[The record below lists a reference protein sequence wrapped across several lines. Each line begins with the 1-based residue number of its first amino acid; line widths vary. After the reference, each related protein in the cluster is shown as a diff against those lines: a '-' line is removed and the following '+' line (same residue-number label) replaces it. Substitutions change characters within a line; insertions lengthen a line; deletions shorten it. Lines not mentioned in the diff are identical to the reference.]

1 MSTDILAETT
11 HGPTT
16 KSTTTTNVSSST
28 RKTTLPTTK
37 PTTSTVVRTGT
48 TLTTTGKTNTSAINK
63 EELANELL
71 KQTQDV
77 SKLNSSQM
85 SNMVRNMEKLL
96 EEPSVSQ
103 SVGQNV
109 INIISNLMNA
119 DPEVLSGSSNRL
131 IQMVDNLGLKL
142 EVTGDSGIL
151 SSMSLVLAVRM
162 VNGTNFPE
170 TSVEI
175 FNTDNIQL
183 RGVNR
188 SQVKRSAPALG
199 SVDLPSSLTAG
210 LSPEE
215 KQEVNRVQF

>member
-1 MSTDILAETT
+1 M
-11 HGPTT
+11 
-16 KSTTTTNVSSST
+16 
-28 RKTTLPTTK
+28 
-37 PTTSTVVRTGT
+37 
-48 TLTTTGKTNTSAINK
+48 TTGKTNTSAINK

-77 SKLNSSQM
+77 SKLNSSQL

-103 SVGQNV
+103 SVGQIV
-109 INIISNLMNA
+109 INIISILMNA

-131 IQMVDNLGLKL
+131 IQLVDNLGLKL

-151 SSMSLVLAVRM
+151 SSTSMVLAVRM

-183 RGVNR
+183 QGVNR

-215 KQEVNRVQF
+215 KQEVNRVQFTFYIHNSFFK